1 MSLTFAQCHAKVSSA
16 VTPVRACLLSIGDEL
31 LAGDITDT
39 NAVHIASELRRVGVE
54 VVHKSTV
61 RDRLDEICAAL
72 EGARDY
78 DICLATGGLGPTTDD
93 LTAQALA
100 AAAGVELERDDEVVR
115 ALRERFEGHLRRHA
129 ERFGAESAQAL
140 IEANLKQADLPA
152 GSTRLDN
159 PVGTAPGFAL
169 HLGSGDRRV
178 WVACMPGVPH
188 EMKRMLADQVLTR
201 IAEQFSLEAI
211 PHRVFRVLGDGESSV
226 QNRIAK
232 ARAQLQSEPRLEGV
246 MLHYR
251 AHTPEILLNFEALQ
265 RADGTRASRH
275 DLGLLDAALLEALGD
290 ELYAIGP
297 AELPERIV
305 SAMAAAGLKLATAES
320 CTAGG
325 IAAMLTQAP
334 GASSVFGE
342 GFVTYANEAKTRWLE
357 VPASLIETHGA
368 VSREVAEA
376 MARGLHGRTGS
387 DLCVAITGIA
397 GPGGGTPE
405 KPVGTVHVAVASTLP
420 DLNFPSDPG
429 QTTGPRVVH
438 RKLQLRGKRGTVRRS
453 AAVWA
458 LKLVFDQLLAAGL
471 ATRES

>member
-1 MSLTFAQCHAKVSSA
+1 
-16 VTPVRACLLSIGDEL
+16 LLSIGDEL

-39 NAVHIASELRRVGVE
+39 NAVHIASELRRAGVE
-54 VVHKSTV
+54 VVRKSTV

-72 EGARDY
+72 EVARDY
-78 DICLATGGLGPTTDD
+78 DICLVTGGLGPTTDD
-93 LTAQALA
+93 LTATALA
-100 AAAGVELERDDEVVR
+100 AAAGVDLQRDHEVVE
-115 ALRERFEGHLRRHA
+115 ALRQRFEGHLKRHA
-129 ERFGAESAQAL
+129 ERFGPESAQAL
-140 IEANLKQADLPA
+140 IEANLKQADLPK

-169 HLGSGDRRV
+169 NFGEGDRRV

-188 EMKRMLADQVLTR
+188 EMKKMLAEQVLTR
-201 IAEQFSLEAI
+201 VRERFALEAI
-211 PHRVFRVLGDGESSV
+211 PRRVYRVLGDGESSV
-226 QNRIAK
+226 QNRISK
-232 ARAQLQSEPRLEGV
+232 VRRLLEEEPRLAGV

-251 AHTPEILLNFEALQ
+251 AHTPEILLNFEAL
-265 RADGTRASRH
+265 RREDGTHANAY
-275 DLGLLDAALLEALGD
+275 DLTLLDEPLGQALGD
-290 ELYAIGP
+290 ELFAIGP
-297 AELPERIV
+297 TELPERIV
-305 SAMAAAGLKLATAES
+305 SSMTAAGLRVATAES

-325 IAAMLTQAP
+325 IAAMLTEAP
-334 GASSVFGE
+334 GSSSVFDGGFITYSNQAKSEWLNVSGE
-342 GFVTYANEAKTRWLE
+342 LLEA
-357 VPASLIETHGA
+357 HGA

-376 MARGLHGRTGS
+376 MALGLHGRTGG

-420 DLNFPSDPG
+420 NPNSPSDPA

-438 RKLQLRGKRGTVRRS
+438 RKLRLRGKRGTVRRS

-458 LKLVFDQLLAAGL
+458 LKMVFDQLLSAGL